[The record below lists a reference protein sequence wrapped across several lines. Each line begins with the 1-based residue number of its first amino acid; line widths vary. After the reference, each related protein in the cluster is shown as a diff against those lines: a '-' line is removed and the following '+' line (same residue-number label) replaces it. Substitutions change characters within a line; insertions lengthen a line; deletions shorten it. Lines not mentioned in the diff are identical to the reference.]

1 MISAF
6 SLHFP
11 KWVERPLRTLT
22 RAFPGLNAAS
32 WDLQYQLGLW
42 NYLDSERA
50 GHGLLQVMQRHAP
63 KAVILDLGCGASA
76 NLPLVPGTY
85 GSYHGVDISAKA
97 IERARAMGRADCT
110 YETADILTYVPRAAY
125 DAIILSE
132 VLCYLPMDKI
142 SGYLRRLSGYLT
154 PTGVI
159 LIQVWAGAMNASLT
173 AAIEG
178 CGLPMAQEENS
189 EPDAGRPR
197 KIAEIDGGRPRTIYI
212 LRAPVSAE
220 VSEGAA

>member
-1 MISAF
+1 MISSF

-11 KWVERPLRTLT
+11 KWVETPIRTLT
-22 RAFPGLNAAS
+22 RTFPGLNAAS

-50 GHGLLQVMQRHAP
+50 GHGLLQVMQKYAP
-63 KAVILDLGCGASA
+63 KASILDLGCGASA
-76 NLPLVPGTY
+76 NLPLMPGTY
-85 GSYHGVDISAKA
+85 RSYHGVDISAKA
-97 IERARAMGRADCT
+97 IERARAMGRADCS
-110 YETADILTYVPRAAY
+110 YETADILSYVPGEAY

-132 VLCYLPMDKI
+132 VLCYLPTAKI
-142 SGYLRRLSGYLT
+142 SGFLRRLSGYLT

-178 CGLPMAQEENS
+178 TGLPMAQEENG

-197 KIAEIDGGRPRTIYI
+197 KIAELDGGRPRTIYI
-212 LRAPVSAE
+212 LRAPASAGG
-220 VSEGAA
+220 SEGTA